1 MRLKAPVLI
10 VTLALLAAPLPA
22 AAQPPRSTWSA
33 IAFPSINSTP
43 RWSHNSRRNFGGH

>member
-22 AAQPPRSTWSA
+22 AAQQAATKQPR
-33 IAFPSINSTP
+33 P
-43 RWSHNSRRNFGGH
+43 